1 MERLLLFAGLLGV
14 SIQRILEPLA
24 ELGRWLIGYGP
35 YGLFAIAFLDSAMLP
50 LPSGPDLVMMTLSAI
65 DPSRVWLF
73 AFMAAGGSML
83 GCTLMYLLASWAGTG
98 ALSRVGSKRRQQIER
113 LLARYGALVIVG
125 VCILP
130 PPFPFKPFVLTA
142 GILKIHLPRFIGAIF
157 VGRSIRFLIEGW
169 LAIEFGDS
177 APEIFAEYGIHILVA
192 IVLLVI
198 ALVLWRWFG
207 PRARPTAAFFRG
219 RDK

>member
-1 MERLLLFAGLLGV
+1 MFSGLLGV
-14 SIQRILEPLA
+14 SIQKILESLA
-24 ELGRWLIGYGP
+24 ALGHWLIGYGP

-65 DPSRVWLF
+65 DPSGVWLF
-73 AFMAAGGSML
+73 AFMAAAGSML
-83 GCTLMYLLASWAGTG
+83 GCTLMYLLASRAGTG
-98 ALSRVGSKRRQQIER
+98 ALNRVSSRRRQQIER

-142 GILKIHLPRFIGAIF
+142 GILRIHLPLFMGAIL

-169 LAIEFGDS
+169 LAIEFGDR
-177 APEIFAEYGIHILVA
+177 AAEIFAEYGIQILVA
-192 IVLLVI
+192 ILLLVI
-198 ALVLWRWFG
+198 ALVLWRRFG
-207 PRARPTAAFFRG
+207 PRARPAAAFYRG
-219 RDK
+219 RGK